1 MPKMIRKVFLY
12 RRGWCVIIFLS
23 SVAIIFVL
31 SLQFELNAIEVTQR
45 RSGNDFLRGQGLTV
59 TARLKHNRYSS
70 MSKSED
76 QVYQFALNGEGE
88 IGKGHRQLRRGS
100 GCARTKQ
107 QERSRFR
114 ELSKGILVFSVW
126 YDNRKTQPFIRILLL
141 MYRNNS
147 PPSLTCSFQ
156 IASKQTILTT
166 EAVFYEHNE
175 NHHEQYGGFVAS
187 CIVPREVETM
197 PCSIKVSIKSTNK
210 AQIVRK
216 NSLTFPVGSTDRLE
230 NTVGGKYGICVP
242 PLHGDISVD
251 RLVEFI
257 ELTRILG
264 ASHFTFYDLA
274 INKEMRKALSQYE
287 TKGLVSVLEWN
298 LPEYTRNKLHYFGQV
313 VSILD
318 CLYRSMRDKSFI
330 AFHDLDEFIVPLQH
344 DNINSLLNEIH
355 KDYHCGHCFESVV
368 FDPSKDSE
376 SPNVLSRYRL
386 MTQRIFYR
394 TSQMTPY
401 WTKCIVDPRKIFEQG
416 IHHISKPLEEFYQ
429 AEKVDWNIA
438 RVFHYRKCQDSRAL
452 MQLKCSAKFE
462 VDKTMRRFG
471 EKLTINFEIAS
482 NATNWRNS

>member
-1 MPKMIRKVFLY
+1 MSKMIRKVFLY
-12 RRGWCVIIFLS
+12 RRRWCVIIFLS
-23 SVAIIFVL
+23 SVAIFVF
-31 SLQFELNAIEVTQR
+31 SLQFELNTIELTQR
-45 RSGNDFLRGQGLTV
+45 NSGTDFLRGQGLTV
-59 TARLKHNRYSS
+59 TARLKPNRYSS
-70 MSKSED
+70 MSKSKD
-76 QVYQFALNGEGE
+76 QVYQFALNGEE
-88 IGKGHRQLRRGS
+88 KTVKGHRRLRRGRR
-100 GCARTKQ
+100 CARAKQ
-107 QERSRFR
+107 RETSRFR
-114 ELSKGILVFSVW
+114 ELSKGILIFSVW

-141 MYRNNS
+141 MYRND
-147 PPSLTCSFQ
+147 PPPTLTCSFP
-156 IASKQTILTT
+156 IASKQAILTS

-175 NHHEQYGGFVAS
+175 NHHNRYGGFVAS

-210 AQIVRK
+210 AQIVRNK
-216 NSLTFPVGSTDRLE
+216 SLTFPVGSTDRLE
-230 NTVGGKYGICVP
+230 NTVSGKYGICIP

-257 ELTRILG
+257 ELTMILG

-274 INKEMRKALSQYE
+274 INKEMRRALNQFE

-298 LPEYTRNKLHYFGQV
+298 LPEYTHNKLHYFGQV

-318 CLYRSMRDKSFI
+318 CLYRSMRDKSFV
-330 AFHDLDEFIVPLQH
+330 AFNDLDEFIVPLQH
-344 DNINSLLNEIH
+344 DNINSMLKEIH
-355 KDYHCGHCFESVV
+355 KDYQCGHCFESVV
-368 FDPSKDSE
+368 FDPSKDLE
-376 SPNVLSRYRL
+376 STNVLLRDRL

-394 TSQMTPY
+394 TSQVTPY

-429 AEKVDWNIA
+429 ADKVDWNIA
-438 RVFHYRKCQDSRAL
+438 RVFHYRKCQDSLAL

-482 NATNWRNS
+482 NAINKRNS